1 MGASGLL
8 GLLKEAFK
16 DWGEDKASRLGA
28 ALAYYTIFSIG
39 PLLVVVIAIAG
50 FVFGDEAASGQIV
63 GTIGG
68 VVGENGASMI
78 QEMVKS
84 ANKPGAGTIASI
96 IGFATLLLGAA
107 GLFGQLKDALNTI
120 WEVQPRPGLGIIGA
134 LKKNVLSF
142 GMVVGTGFLLLAS
155 LVVNAALAALG
166 DFLVDKLPGGP
177 LVWQIVNYLISLGVV
192 TLLFALIF
200 KVLPDVNIP
209 WGIVWVGAA
218 VTAFLFVVGQV
229 ALGFYFGISDP
240 GSAFGAAGSLVIILV
255 WIYYSAQILFFGAE
269 ITQANARLRGAPVTP
284 SKDAVWLNAEA
295 RTQQG
300 LRSDNKGGKQD
311 ARKAKEPGK
320 AKRSPWFSW
329 SRSA

>member
-1 MGASGLL
+1 MGTKGLF
-8 GLLKEAFK
+8 GLLKDSFK
-16 DWGEDKASRLGA
+16 EWGEDKASRLGA

-50 FVFGDEAASGQIV
+50 FVFGEEAASGQIV
-63 GTIGG
+63 DTIGG
-68 VVGENGASMI
+68 VVGESGATMI

-84 ANKPGAGTIASI
+84 ANKPGAGTIAGV
-96 IGFATLLLGAA
+96 IGLLTLLLGAA

-120 WEVQPRPGLGIIGA
+120 WGVQPKPGLGIMGM
-134 LKKNVLSF
+134 LRKNVLSF

-155 LVVNAALAALG
+155 LVVNAALAALA

-177 LVWQIVNYLISLGVV
+177 LLWQIVNYAISLGVV

-269 ITQANARLRGAPVTP
+269 ITQVNSRLRGEPITP
-284 SKDAVWLNAEA
+284 SKDAEWITGEA
-295 RTQQG
+295 RAQQG
-300 LRSDNKGGKQD
+300 MRSDIKGSRAGKSRRDQPGEI
-311 ARKAKEPGK
+311 KA
-320 AKRSPWFSW
+320 SPWFGW
-329 SRSA
+329 RST

>member
-1 MGASGLL
+1 MGKGGLL

-16 DWGEDKASRLGA
+16 DWGEDKASRLWA

-68 VVGENGASMI
+68 VVGESGALMVE
-78 QEMVKS
+78 EMVKS
-84 ANKPGAGTIASI
+84 ANKPGAGIIAST

-120 WEVQPRPGLGIIGA
+120 WEVKPRPGLGIIGA

-155 LVVNAALAALG
+155 LVVNAAIAALG

-177 LVWQIVNYLISLGVV
+177 LLWQIVNYVISLAVV

-218 VTAFLFVVGQV
+218 ITALLFVVGQV

-240 GSAFGAAGSLVIILV
+240 GSAFGAAGSLVLILV

-269 ITQANARLRGAPVTP
+269 ITQANARRRNAPVTP
-284 SKDAVWLNAEA
+284 SKDAMWLTDEA
-295 RTQQG
+295 RAQQG
-300 LRSDNKGGKQD
+300 MSSDNKGGT
-311 ARKAKEPGK
+311 ARKLRGKRPGEVRK
-320 AKRSPWFSW
+320 SPWF
-329 SRSA
+329 A